1 MTKLSDGC
9 RGLFRPASKLQ
20 VVSPG
25 DLGSWEVLPQEQA
38 GGEKI
43 DFTEMDQRI
52 LADFK
57 QETLRSSRKK
67 RMKRDV
73 R

>member
-1 MTKLSDGC
+1 
-9 RGLFRPASKLQ
+9 
-20 VVSPG
+20 VSPG